1 MLTSLKLKHY
11 RGHESNECQFNG
23 NRTPKAT
30 KSRARLQ
37 SFKNLFNHDPSAKL
51 RTQLEQFKIFA
62 DGVQNVMAKAPERH
76 RNQLIVL
83 ELLYRQRVAI
93 TEKRLLVIQKSFFP
107 RVASVLSLLLRG
119 EYRQA
124 SVMSSVIRD
133 ILSSSSQNN
142 Q

>member
-1 MLTSLKLKHY
+1 M
-11 RGHESNECQFNG
+11 
-23 NRTPKAT
+23 
-30 KSRARLQ
+30 
-37 SFKNLFNHDPSAKL
+37 
-51 RTQLEQFKIFA
+51 QLEQFEIFA

-76 RNQLIVL
+76 RNQLIAL

-107 RVASVLSLLLRG
+107 RVAIVLSLLLRG
-119 EYRQA
+119 EYSQA
-124 SVMSSVIRD
+124 NGMSSVIRD